1 MRRPEGR
8 VLGPL
13 QEAGWEGCGRVGTRT
28 KMHFMARVKASDVGP
43 GAEVLTGQ
51 LWGHGPEPR

>member
-8 VLGPL
+8 VRGPL

-28 KMHFMARVKASDVGP
+28 KMHFMARVKALDVGP
-43 GAEVLTGQ
+43 EVLTGQ
-51 LWGHGPEPR
+51 PWGHRSEPR